1 MNTEDNNKIKIDG
14 LEIVTEKAE
23 NLKKKQ
29 FYKMLAGA
37 EEGLTLTL
45 DRVGNVY
52 KSKYPNDDGTFSSRI
67 FIDYSFTKDSKKY
80 EVGIDYN
87 LKLPNP
93 EGKFTLNPNFNIF
106 LILGV
111 AVDLS
116 KADEIKVTEEFIQRT
131 LTGITFK
138 AEIGTSFNGT
148 FLIEPT
154 ERIS

>member
-37 EEGLTLTL
+37 EEGLTLTI

>member
-37 EEGLTLTL
+37 EEGLTLTI

-87 LKLPNP
+87 LKLPNS